1 MASYMSQVSA
11 QTPRREPLDEFFQR
25 ISTELMA
32 VATNYRA
39 VAALTEAAAGL
50 EDPPTI
56 QLAAPEAALKPL
68 DTHFTVG
75 WLAADLIDAGALE
88 LVTTDTV
95 PDGTR
100 LTDGKEAWTLTTVD
114 DTPRVVAVGD
124 SLIAEA
130 VEGTVGNHEGAGGF
144 RLRTVGRTQ
153 VLETLAET
161 FEPSVA
167 DDFES
172 GVAAAAPIAESAL
185 TPYHIAL
192 LVGARH
198 EYLQYEFGHWG
209 EDIRFTS
216 QATLSRKK
224 RALTE
229 AGLVETTS
237 VKHDVGRPRHRLH
250 LSGPL
255 GACDDIEAVVERA
268 EAELA

>member
-1 MASYMSQVSA
+1 MESA
-11 QTPRREPLDEFFQR
+11 PQLEPLDEFFQR
-25 ISTELMA
+25 ASTNLMA

-75 WLAADLIDAGALE
+75 WLAADLIDVGALE
-88 LVTTDTV
+88 LVTTDAV

-100 LTDGKEAWTLTTVD
+100 LTDGEEAWTLTMVD
-114 DTPRVVAVGD
+114 DTPRVVALGD
-124 SLIAEA
+124 TIVAEA
-130 VEGTVGNHEGAGGF
+130 VEGTVSNRDDTDGF

-161 FEPSVA
+161 FEPAVA
-167 DDFES
+167 DDFDA
-172 GVAAAAPIAESAL
+172 GVAATAPIAESAL

-192 LVGARH
+192 LVGAHH
-198 EYLQYEFGHWG
+198 EYLQYEFGHWA

-224 RALTE
+224 RALKE
-229 AGLVETTS
+229 AGLIETTS
-237 VKHDVGRPRHRLH
+237 VKHDIGRPRHRLH

-255 GACDDIEAVVERA
+255 AGCDDIEAVVERA
-268 EAELA
+268 EAELS

>member
-1 MASYMSQVSA
+1 MSQVSA
-11 QTPRREPLDEFFQR
+11 RTPRQESLDEFFQR
-25 ISTELMA
+25 VSTDLMA
-32 VATNYRA
+32 VATNYPA

-50 EDPPTI
+50 EAPPRI

-68 DTHFTVG
+68 ETHFTVG
-75 WLAADLIDAGALE
+75 WLAADLINAGALE
-88 LVTTDTV
+88 LVPTDTV

-100 LTDGKEAWTLTTVD
+100 LTDGQAAWALTMVD
-114 DTPRVVAVGD
+114 DTPRVVAFRD
-124 SLIAEA
+124 SIAAEG
-130 VEGTVGNHEGAGGF
+130 VDGTVRNRDDAEGF
-144 RLRTVGRTQ
+144 RLRTVGRTP

-161 FEPSVA
+161 FEPAVA

-172 GVAAAAPIAESAL
+172 GVGAAAPIAASAL

-198 EYLQYEFGHWG
+198 EYLQYEFGHWA

-255 GACDDIEAVVERA
+255 AGCAEIEAVVERA
-268 EAELA
+268 DAELA